1 VALAD
6 GAPIDPPCKI
16 TRIDP
21 ARVGAEVQWARPAD
35 TVAVHTS
42 NGGSRKVY
50 YVAADLRTAAGLRS
64 GDVADRTALMAM
76 QRRSEVLLAGRRG
89 LALLAR
95 SMHTRHALALKLR
108 RAGFGTAPVTQALQ
122 RLEELGYLDDIG
134 FARLWVRGRVERGG
148 DGRARVLAGLLSRGV
163 SQQDTQAAV
172 AAEYPPERE
181 VEICRELAGRLAQ
194 RLPSGD
200 RGGVRLARQLA
211 RRGFPDHLVLQALQ
225 DLRLADG
232 IADGFDC

>member
-1 VALAD
+1 M
-6 GAPIDPPCKI
+6 
-16 TRIDP
+16 R
-21 ARVGAEVQWARPAD
+21 WARPSD
-35 TVAVHTS
+35 TVAVRT
-42 NGGSRKVY
+42 GGEGSREVY
-50 YVAADLRTAAGLRS
+50 YVAADLSSTAGLRS
-64 GDVADRTALMAM
+64 GDAADRAALTAM

-95 SMHTRHALALKLR
+95 SMHSRRALALKLR

-163 SQQDTQAAV
+163 SRQDAQAAL

-181 VEICRELAGRLAQ
+181 QEICRELAARLVQ
-194 RLPSGD
+194 QLPAGD
-200 RGGVRLARQLA
+200 RGGTRVARKLAG
-211 RRGFPDHLVLQALQ
+211 RGFPNHRVLQALQ
-225 DLRLADG
+225 GLQLGDGMADEY
-232 IADGFDC
+232 DF